1 MQTEFG
7 LRKLVYII
15 SFIALLVIGL
25 FFGSINQQV
34 AELNYFIAKA
44 ELRVVDIALL
54 FLILGF
60 AVGLSLS
67 LSILFKLKT
76 KRWFART
83 IGKS

>member
-1 MQTEFG
+1 VQTEFG

>member
-1 MQTEFG
+1 VQTEFG
-7 LRKLVYII
+7 LRKLLYII